1 MICLSQGLRRVGVN
15 RLSDGLRGALEA
27 EGTGMKS
34 QETHEG
40 VMDSGKCKLVGWK
53 VVCVF
58 MRVSRNVAGKINR
71 GWIQKSLYDL
81 LKKCRLTIPF
91 MNRNSERPS

>member
-40 VMDSGKCKLVGWK
+40 VMDSGK
-53 VVCVF
+53 
-58 MRVSRNVAGKINR
+58 
-71 GWIQKSLYDL
+71 
-81 LKKCRLTIPF
+81 
-91 MNRNSERPS
+91 